1 MAHWNWQDF
10 WCNICEFSGVLMWPT
25 EMCAI
30 LGAIL
35 MNHVRYVSVVLPQW
49 CSHSRCF
56 SKKLNYDVIKIAKTM
71 RVLMEIEHIKNQV
84 VQFF

>member
-1 MAHWNWQDF
+1 VAHWNWQDF

-35 MNHVRYVSVVLPQW
+35 
-49 CSHSRCF
+49 
-56 SKKLNYDVIKIAKTM
+56 NYDVVKIAKTM
-71 RVLMEIEHIKNQV
+71 RVLMEIEHVKNQV